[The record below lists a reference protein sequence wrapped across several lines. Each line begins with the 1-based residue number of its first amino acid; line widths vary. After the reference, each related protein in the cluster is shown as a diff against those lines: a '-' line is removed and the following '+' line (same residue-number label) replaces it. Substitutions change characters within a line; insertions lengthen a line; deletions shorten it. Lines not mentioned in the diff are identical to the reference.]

1 VLLVQNLDHLL
12 NVIAIT
18 IVYDLLIH
26 YPQQGNTMRI
36 TANFDSGNIKVINL
50 ENNKDIQL
58 EIRPDVGEEFFQWFN
73 FRLEGVVGEQ
83 YILNILNAGE
93 SSYVEGWENYQAV
106 ASYDRQHWFRLP
118 TTYQDGK
125 LTIATQLECDAIQI
139 AYFAPYSYERHQDL
153 LAAMQTHPLV
163 NLSHLGET
171 LDKRDISLLTIGDGD
186 ASKRNIWI
194 TARQHPG
201 ESMAEWLVDGL
212 MHSLL
217 DSDNPTGKLLL
228 DKANFYIV
236 PNMNPDGSVRG
247 HLRTNAAGV
256 NLNREWQTPS
266 LEKSPEVFHVIN
278 KMEETGVDLFYDV
291 HGDEALPY
299 VFLAGSEGAPSY
311 SQRLADLRD
320 KFSNVLKLA
329 SADFQS
335 EVGYDVDA
343 PGEANM
349 TVATNWVAE
358 RFDCLANT
366 LEMPFKDNDN
376 LPDPTMGWSA
386 ERSIKLGE
394 ASLVAMLAVVD
405 DLR

>member
-1 VLLVQNLDHLL
+1 
-12 NVIAIT
+12 
-18 IVYDLLIH
+18 
-26 YPQQGNTMRI
+26 MRI
-36 TANFDSGNIKVINL
+36 TANFDAGNIEVINL
-50 ENNKDIQL
+50 EDKKDIQL
-58 EIRPDVGEEFFQWFN
+58 AIRPDFGGEFFQWFN
-73 FRLEGVVGEQ
+73 FRIDGEVGEQ

-93 SSYVEGWENYQAV
+93 ASYVEGWDNYQAV

-118 TTYQDGK
+118 TFYKDGK
-125 LTIATQLECDAIQI
+125 LTIVADMDCETIQI

-153 LAAMQTHPLV
+153 LAAVQMHPLV
-163 NLSHLGET
+163 SLEHLGET
-171 LDKRDISLLTIGDGD
+171 LDKRDLTLVKIGDGD
-186 ASKRNIWI
+186 ANKRNIWI

-201 ESMAEWLVDGL
+201 ETMAEWLVDGL

-217 DSDNPTGKLLL
+217 DSDNATGKLLL

-256 NLNREWQTPS
+256 NLNREWLNPS
-266 LEKSPEVFHVIN
+266 IEKSPEVFHVIN
-278 KMEETGVDLFYDV
+278 KMKETGVDLFYDV
-291 HGDEALPY
+291 HGDEALPF
-299 VFLAGSEGAPSY
+299 VFLAGSQGTPSY
-311 SQRLADLRD
+311 NGRLATLRER
-320 KFSNVLKLA
+320 FSDVFKLA

-335 EVGYDVDA
+335 EFGYDVDA

-358 RFDCLANT
+358 YFDCLANT

-376 LPDPTMGWSA
+376 VPDPTMGWSP
-386 ERSIKLGE
+386 ERSVKLGE

>member
-1 VLLVQNLDHLL
+1 
-12 NVIAIT
+12 
-18 IVYDLLIH
+18 
-26 YPQQGNTMRI
+26 MRI
-36 TANFDSGNIKVINL
+36 TANFDAGNIEVINSDDK
-50 ENNKDIQL
+50 KDIQL
-58 EIRPDVGEEFFQWFN
+58 AIRPDVGEEFFQWFN
-73 FRLEGVVGEQ
+73 FRIEGEVGEQ
-83 YILNILNAGE
+83 YVLNILNAGE
-93 SSYVEGWENYQAV
+93 SSYVAGWDNYQAV

-118 TTYQDGK
+118 TFYKDGK
-125 LTIATQLECDAIQI
+125 LTIVAEMDCETIQI

-153 LAAMQTHPLV
+153 LAAVQMHPLV
-163 NLSHLGET
+163 SLEHLGET
-171 LDKRDISLLTIGDGD
+171 LDKRDLSLVKIGDGD
-186 ASKRNIWI
+186 TNKRNIWI
-194 TARQHPG
+194 IARQHPG
-201 ESMAEWLVDGL
+201 ETMAEWLMEGL
-212 MHSLL
+212 LHSLL
-217 DSDNPTGKLLL
+217 DGDNATGKRLL

-256 NLNREWQTPS
+256 NLNREWQRPS
-266 LEKSPEVFHVIN
+266 LDKSPEVFHVIN

-291 HGDEALPY
+291 HGDEALPF
-299 VFLAGSEGAPSY
+299 VFLAGSEGTPSY
-311 SQRLADLRD
+311 SQRLAQLRER
-320 KFSNVLKLA
+320 FSSVLTLA

-335 EVGYDVDA
+335 EFGYDIDA
-343 PGEANM
+343 PGQANM

-376 LPDPTMGWSA
+376 VPDPTMGWSP